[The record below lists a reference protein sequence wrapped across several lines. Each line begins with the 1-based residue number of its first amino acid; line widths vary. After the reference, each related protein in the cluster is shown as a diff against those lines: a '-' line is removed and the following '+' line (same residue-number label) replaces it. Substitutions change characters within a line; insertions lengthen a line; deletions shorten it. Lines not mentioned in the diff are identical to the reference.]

1 MCGPTDLTCHV
12 VDGVQSVATSWF
24 DNFNRVSTDL
34 FSTALNSL
42 ATFWVKPH
50 TPVTLATPSGD
61 GSTWTDSK
69 TVAFVHQQTLA
80 LTVSIFTLAII
91 AAGVRMAWEQ
101 RAKPLQDLLK
111 AMLTF
116 VVVCGAGTAVVQ
128 LLIAWSDDF
137 AVNVVTSAMGGDT
150 FTSTMKNLVTA
161 HTEHNSGQEFQS
173 RMMFMV
179 LAQMATFASLIQ
191 IVLMLIR
198 SAILV
203 LLGSTLPLAAAA
215 TNTEVGKAWLKKYCA
230 WTLGFVAYKP
240 AAALIYAAAI
250 KLKNE
255 NMLSGDNSGV
265 MQSLTALM
273 MMMLAILAMPALL
286 RLAVPVTAAVAGG
299 SAGMGSAGPDMG
311 SLATGALNVG
321 PSSSRGGGAS
331 GGGLS
336 GGGASGG
343 GATGAAS
350 TGAKAAGASAA
361 LGPVGLAAS
370 AARKAAGT
378 FAGAAAHSAG
388 EAGGGPGGA
397 GGGGPGRSSRGP
409 MSSGSAQTRQR
420 APRSNADTRQPIPR
434 SDTDTRQPAPR
445 SDADTQVPAGAGA
458 GTNHGPS
465 GGW

>member
-1 MCGPTDLTCHV
+1 MCGPTNLTCHV
-12 VDGVQSVATSWF
+12 VAGVQSVATNWF
-24 DNFNRVSTDL
+24 DNFNRMSTEF

-50 TPVTLATPSGD
+50 TPVALATPSGD
-61 GSTWTDSK
+61 GSWTDSK
-69 TVAFVHQQTLA
+69 TVAFVHSQTFA
-80 LTVSIFTLAII
+80 LTAAIFTLAIVV
-91 AAGVRMAWEQ
+91 AGIRMAWEQ

-137 AVNVVTSAMGGDT
+137 AVNVVNSAIGGNSFASMMT
-150 FTSTMKNLVTA
+150 KMVTA
-161 HTEHNSGQEFQS
+161 QTEHNSGQEFQS

-179 LAQMATFASLIQ
+179 LAQLATFASLIQ

-198 SAILV
+198 SAMLV

-286 RLAVPVTAAVAGG
+286 RLAVPATAAVAGG
-299 SAGMGSAGPDMG
+299 SSGMGSAGPDMG

-321 PSSSRGGGAS
+321 PSSSRSGGAS
-331 GGGLS
+331 GGGMS

-343 GATGAAS
+343 GASGAAS

-361 LGPVGLAAS
+361 LGPVGVAAS

-388 EAGGGPGGA
+388 EAGGGPGGSS
-397 GGGGPGRSSRGP
+397 GGGGRSGRGP
-409 MSSGSAQTRQR
+409 MSSGGKRT
-420 APRSNADTRQPIPR
+420 
-434 SDTDTRQPAPR
+434 QPAAP
-445 SDADTQVPAGAGA
+445 SSNPQPKVPVGAGSSGTTGPTGA
-458 GTNHGPS
+458 GG
-465 GGW
+465 